1 MREQIKKMSK
11 EAGIDEIAFRALFI
25 GATEYYRGQRLAAD
39 QREGLLKEKMLDW
52 LERADDENDPAWL
65 DPSDN

>member
-11 EAGIDEIAFRALFI
+11 EAGIDEITFRALFI
-25 GATEYYRGQRLAAD
+25 GATEYYRGQRLVAD
-39 QREGLLKEKMLDW
+39 QREDLLKGKILEW
-52 LERADDENDPAWL
+52 LERADDEDDPAWL